1 MGIASS
7 KRSNGAL
14 SGMRGVVVGAG
25 LGVLAV
31 KKGGPLV
38 QNKIAPRVRSA
49 MLKYVISH
57 ATGPTGQAPSA
68 GG

>member
-1 MGIASS
+1 
-7 KRSNGAL
+7 
-14 SGMRGVVVGAG
+14 MRGVVVGAG

-31 KKGGPLV
+31 KKGGPFV
-38 QNKIAPRVRSA
+38 QNKIEPRVRAA

>member
-1 MGIASS
+1 VRLSSS

-31 KKGGPLV
+31 KKGGPFV
-38 QNKIAPRVRSA
+38 QNKIEPRVRSA

-68 GG
+68 GS